1 MSSHEK
7 ITPLFSD
14 GVFFAHPGKPRQR
27 GSNENVNGLLEWTPK
42 HSDLSVHSAETLS
55 TIAAKLNDRPWKRL
69 NWVTPAQ
76 LFVCGLESHEQAGVA
91 TTA

>member
-1 MSSHEK
+1 MFTYSVQLSGS
-7 ITPLFSD
+7 TPLL
-14 GVFFAHPGKPRQR
+14 RQYF
-27 GSNENVNGLLEWTPK
+27 PK

-76 LFVCGLESHEQAGVA
+76 LFVAELGSHEQAGVA